1 MPTQPTV
8 TPCTSYQKFIIAVL
22 SLIQFT
28 LTLDFIVIIFTG
40 LMSRMVPA
48 TALLTAVPD
57 IRDRGAFSR
66 EECTV
71 VSKP

>member
-8 TPCTSYQKFIIAVL
+8 TPCTSYQKFILAVL
-22 SLIQFT
+22 SLIQSPV
-28 LTLDFIVIIFTG
+28 TLDFMVIIFTE

-48 TALLTAVPD
+48 TALMTAVSD
-57 IRDRGAFSR
+57 VRDRGAFSR

-71 VSKP
+71 VSMP